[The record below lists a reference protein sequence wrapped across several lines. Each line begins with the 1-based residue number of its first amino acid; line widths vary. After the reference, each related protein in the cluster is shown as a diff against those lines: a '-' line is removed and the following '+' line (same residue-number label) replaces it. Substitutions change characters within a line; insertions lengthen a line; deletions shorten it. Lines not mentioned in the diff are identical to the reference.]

1 MDDSFA
7 FFKFRKNN
15 DINNTTINDNK
26 NNNTII
32 MTTQEGQFEANGN
45 GKKKEDLCSRKLL
58 RCWGGNK
65 RYWGHQQQSQGGW
78 KTTLGVLVQ
87 TLPWIS
93 FKKRKKKR
101 KEKSKQTQDM
111 EPQGP

>member
-1 MDDSFA
+1 MDDSFT

-45 GKKKEDLCSRKLL
+45 GKK
-58 RCWGGNK
+58 
-65 RYWGHQQQSQGGW
+65 
-78 KTTLGVLVQ
+78 
-87 TLPWIS
+87 
-93 FKKRKKKR
+93 
-101 KEKSKQTQDM
+101 
-111 EPQGP
+111 

>member
-45 GKKKEDLCSRKLL
+45 GKKKR
-58 RCWGGNK
+58 RPV
-65 RYWGHQQQSQGGW
+65 QSQ
-78 KTTLGVLVQ
+78 TTQVLG
-87 TLPWIS
+87 
-93 FKKRKKKR
+93 R
-101 KEKSKQTQDM
+101 
-111 EPQGP
+111 